1 MSTVLAVL
9 TAAGS
14 GSRLGA
20 DRPKAL
26 VPVAGRSLV
35 ARAVEG
41 LLASGSV
48 AQIVV
53 TAPEEYLPRFEEE
66 LAAFGD
72 RVRIVAGSPSSR
84 QASVARGLRAGLD
97 ACPEASV
104 VLIHDAARALTPPAV
119 INRVIEAV
127 RAGHRA
133 VVPALPVTDTIK
145 EISDAEPQLPGQAA
159 VPATPSPSSAASAGA
174 ASAVSG
180 EVLAAGEPLA
190 LPSTA
195 AEELPQQAPAVEA
208 VIGTPDRSRLR
219 AVQTPQGFDRDTIL
233 RAHEFG
239 AQRADDERVAA
250 PDDAALVEAMGE
262 SVVLVAGDSLSFK
275 VTTPMD
281 LALAEYLLAQN

>member
-20 DRPKAL
+20 DLPKAL

-53 TAPEEYLPRFEEE
+53 TAREEYLPRFEEE

-84 QASVARGLRAGLD
+84 QASVVRGLRAGLD

-159 VPATPSPSSAASAGA
+159 VPATPSLSSAASAGA

-180 EVLAAGEPLA
+180 KVLAAGEPLA
-190 LPSTA
+190 LASDA
-195 AEELPQQAPAVEA
+195 AERPQQAPAVES

-250 PDDAALVEAMGE
+250 PDDAALVEAIGE

-281 LALAEYLLAQN
+281 LALTEYLLAQH